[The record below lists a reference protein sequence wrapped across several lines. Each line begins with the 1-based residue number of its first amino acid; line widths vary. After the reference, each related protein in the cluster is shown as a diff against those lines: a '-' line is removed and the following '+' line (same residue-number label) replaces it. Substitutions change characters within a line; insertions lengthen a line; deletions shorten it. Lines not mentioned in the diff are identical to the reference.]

1 MHLYGTIMYMEFD
14 WDIHNRDKNKI
25 KHKVEYYVAE
35 EIFFNSPLFTFQD
48 TSHSQREERYV
59 VYGRTDEGRL
69 LTVVYTIRNTKIRI
83 ISARDQNKKEKA
95 FYQLQSTPN
104 EQTQSTA

>member
-1 MHLYGTIMYMEFD
+1 MYMEFD
-14 WDIHNRDKNKI
+14 WDTHNRGKNKI
-25 KHKVEYYVAE
+25 KHEVEYFEAE
-35 EIFFNSPLFTFQD
+35 ELFFNSPLFVLQD
-48 TSHSQREERYV
+48 MSHSQKEARYV

-69 LTVVYTIRNTKIRI
+69 LTVIYTIRNTKIRI

-104 EQTQSTA
+104 EQTKSTT